1 MTDNLDDFFSDNAQ
15 WVNSSHDASFV
26 SAMPPQPPKS
36 RKDMRRHREQKRRRR
51 YITIIAALVV
61 IVLIGVGGF
70 FGVRALK
77 HWKAVNEPRKSR
89 TTLLKLKS
97 SNPQPPSLPQ

>member
-1 MTDNLDDFFSDNAQ
+1 
-15 WVNSSHDASFV
+15 
-26 SAMPPQPPKS
+26 MPPQPPKS

-70 FGVRALK
+70 FGVRAETLEGRERSEFSK
-77 HWKAVNEPRKSR
+77 PNRGLHGPRR
-89 TTLLKLKS
+89 
-97 SNPQPPSLPQ
+97 